1 MSVAEK
7 QDSSDRAY
15 VLSDSDF
22 TAISGLVL
30 QQSGIHLGDAKKDLV
45 YSRLTKRIRVRKM
58 NGFSEYIEF
67 VKSGAGAAEREELI
81 SAITTNVTNFN
92 REGHHFEHFSEHV
105 APGLI
110 ERARRGEPIRMWSA
124 ACSDGREPFTL
135 AMSLLN
141 KMPEAGNFNIK
152 ILATDI
158 DRKSIQIANT
168 GQYTADM
175 VNRLDK
181 ATVGKWFDPVGN
193 MMQVKKPVRDMVQF
207 NVLNFLDKW
216 PMKRKFDVIFCRN
229 ALIYFKA
236 DMQEQIFDGFT
247 QFLHDDAYM
256 YIGHSE
262 RIVGRAVDKFKSVGP
277 TSFQYK
283 PKGIK

>member
-1 MSVAEK
+1 MSAAEK
-7 QDSSDRAY
+7 QEFSDRAY
-15 VLSDSDF
+15 ILTDADF
-22 TAISGLVL
+22 SAISALVL
-30 QQSGIHLGDAKKDLV
+30 EKSGIHLGDAKKDLV
-45 YSRLTKRIRVRKM
+45 YSRLTKRIRTQKLS
-58 NGFSEYIEF
+58 GFGEYLDF
-67 VKSGAGAAEREELI
+67 VKSGKGAAEREELI

-92 REGHHFEHFSEHV
+92 REGHHFEHFSDHV
-105 APGLI
+105 APSII
-110 ERARRGEPIRMWSA
+110 ERARRGKPIRMWSA

-141 KMPEAGNFNIK
+141 KMPEAGNFDIK

-175 VNRLDK
+175 VNRLDR
-181 ATVGKWFDPVGN
+181 ATVDKWFEPAGD
-193 MMQVKKPVRDMVQF
+193 MMQVKQVVRNMVQF
-207 NVLNFLDKW
+207 NVLNFLDDW

-236 DMQEQIFDGFT
+236 DMQEKIFDGFT
-247 QFLHDDAYM
+247 RFLNDDAYM

-283 PKGIK
+283 PKGIE

>member
-1 MSVAEK
+1 MSAAEK
-7 QDSSDRAY
+7 HEPAERAY
-15 VLSDSDF
+15 VLTDTDF
-22 TAISGLVL
+22 SAISALVL

-45 YSRLTKRIRVRKM
+45 YSRLTKRIRIRKLA
-58 NGFSEYIEF
+58 GFGEYLKF
-67 VKSGAGAAEREELI
+67 VKSGAGTAEREELI

-92 REGHHFEHFSEHV
+92 REGHHFEHFSTHV

-141 KMPEAGNFNIK
+141 RMPEAGNFNIK

-158 DRKSIQIANT
+158 DKKSIQTANT
-168 GQYTADM
+168 GQYTAEM
-175 VNRLDK
+175 VNRLDRK
-181 ATVGKWFDPVGN
+181 TVEKWFEPSGD
-193 MMQVKKPVRDMVQF
+193 MMQVKQVVRNMVQF
-207 NVLNFLDKW
+207 NVLNFLDDW

-236 DMQEQIFDGFT
+236 DMQETIFDGFT
-247 QFLHDDAYM
+247 RFLHDDAYM

-283 PKGIK
+283 PKGIE

>member
-7 QDSSDRAY
+7 QEPSERAY
-15 VLSDSDF
+15 VLTDADF
-22 TAISGLVL
+22 TAISALVL
-30 QQSGIHLGDAKKDLV
+30 QQSGIHLGSAKKDLV
-45 YSRLTKRIRVRKM
+45 YSRLTKRIRAKKLS
-58 NGFSEYIEF
+58 GFSEYLDY
-67 VKSGAGAAEREELI
+67 VKSGPGAAEREELI

-92 REGHHFEHFSEHV
+92 REGHHFEHFRDHV
-105 APGLI
+105 AQGLI
-110 ERARRGEPIRMWSA
+110 DRARRGESIRMWSA

-135 AMSLLN
+135 AMTLLN
-141 KMPEAGNFNIK
+141 KMPEAGNFDIK

-158 DRKSIQIANT
+158 DSKSIQTANK
-168 GQYTADM
+168 GQYTTEM
-175 VNRLDK
+175 VNRLDR
-181 ATVGKWFDPVGN
+181 TTIGKWFDQTGN
-193 MMQVKKPVRDMVQF
+193 TMQVKKVVRDLVQF
-207 NVLNFLDKW
+207 NVLNFLDEW

-236 DMQEQIFDGFT
+236 DMQENIFDGFT
-247 QFLHDDAYM
+247 RFLNEDGFM

-283 PKGIK
+283 PKGIE

>member
-1 MSVAEK
+1 MSAVAEK
-7 QDSSDRAY
+7 QEPDRAY
-15 VLSDSDF
+15 VLTDADF
-22 TAISGLVL
+22 TAISALVL
-30 QQSGIHLGDAKKDLV
+30 QRSGIHLGDAKKDLV
-45 YSRLTKRIRVRKM
+45 YSRLTKRIRVRKLK
-58 NGFSEYIEF
+58 GFSEYLEF
-67 VKSGAGAAEREELI
+67 VKSGAGTAEREELI

-92 REGHHFEHFSEHV
+92 REGHHFEHFSSEV

-175 VNRLDK
+175 VNRLDR
-181 ATVGKWFDPVGN
+181 ATVDKWFEKSGD
-193 MMQVKKPVRDMVQF
+193 MMQVKQVVRDMVQF
-207 NVLNFLDKW
+207 NVLNFLDDW

-236 DMQEQIFDGFT
+236 DMQENIFDGFT
-247 QFLHDDAYM
+247 RFLHDDAYM

-283 PKGIK
+283 PKGI